1 MRLVIEWVLL
11 PAAGESREGRTRFVA
26 FAAPH
31 LEVDGSES
39 AEQTLAS
46 FPAMADWPATLAGA
60 SFSVAV
66 DGADPVAA
74 EVISTPD
81 PALWHQMF
89 PATTRVEGFVREHP
103 EELRLATFDAIT
115 IVDGILDGYSELAV
129 IEPVLEDPWDESFW
143 QPEVW
148 GIPEPV
154 PDVMDC
160 IVSPVLPALVEE
172 EHIEVIVTGEVDEVA
187 VGPAPE
193 EESVLVPPSI
203 VDHFQMIVPAVQ
215 QQLDESVL
223 WSTNDEATFVA
234 ANSEL
239 FLEPE
244 MFETTEGAPTF
255 EELEASTQWQR
266 FAAFNRVASIWA
278 EPEAAVAA
286 DLPTESPEELAR
298 SHYDFHRMVAALG
311 EHPAVLR
318 ELGLIVDLECAITVG
333 DAREIRVV
341 VADRGDVTHASSRTQ
356 VVTTPR
362 GLVTRRR
369 SGDPDELTGMDRCRV
384 EQFDFES
391 AGRTLFELAA
401 AELAGNAPAGVAPP
415 LRTAGL
421 RLLQRGSS
429 AALTSLAET
438 HAAMTGVGEEGGALF
453 AEDVSRGARI
463 DVLDETTGSWASL
476 HSRRATY
483 AVHGEPVIETEDE
496 GLIHVTMVSRPS
508 AVGVPDGAV
517 VGISDAIASWDGWSL
532 AAPRPGKAVASDP
545 VVSDPEHRARTG
557 ATMAVEV
564 ENTALTSCG
573 LSIHTVATPGT
584 LPRLRFGRSYR
595 MRMRS
600 VDLAGQSVG
609 LDAADGLTGAGTVT
623 DPVVFRR
630 FEPVPPPEITWVSTF
645 PPEDPCGE
653 TERRIVVRSGLDPDE
668 QVLGE
673 QPWSSERLLLPPAC
687 AVTMAEWH
695 GLFDSAIGRGA
706 DAAARRAAYEHAAT
720 ESGSVRPGVDTT
732 PYLADPASGGVTL
745 WDLPGLPAG
754 EVMTVPW
761 HLDVD
766 GRPQPLVLRLEG
778 IEAGQIRMPEVDP
791 SERFITVFLPAGQ
804 RAAIRAASIVA
815 TPDVMA
821 LPHLWDTR
829 GSQAEDAGALLAA
842 GRHPQVSPSITIEAV
857 HAVPRPLSVPV
868 AAPGEPV
875 GPRAEGDSGV
885 QITRPWRVDTATTAS
900 VTLRADW
907 TRPRDDLA
915 APARTV
921 PVRPTDPQFVPFTE
935 SFSAPVGGVAR
946 VPLGADPA
954 TVVVIGA
961 VDDPAVP
968 ARLDLGFTGHVPLRI
983 RAHATSRFTDFFP
996 ASFREPRGD
1005 LPDHF
1010 TVASEWE
1017 QIAVRN
1023 TERPPPPVVTGV
1035 LPLLVHRH
1043 DGDTRVREGGWVR
1056 VWFARPWFVTGA
1068 GEWPAIIAVG
1078 DGQPWDNR
1086 DPRYKYASLIG
1097 ADLARVEFPETNET
1111 PDPHTAA
1118 SIYGGW
1124 PAAWMVFNSVHLA
1137 GVEPAERFD
1146 PSALHL
1152 CDRGFDYDPTRDEW
1166 FMDVQV
1172 DTPHVAYPFLRLALV
1187 RDQPA
1192 SIDDVA
1198 GFSGIRASEV
1208 VTPDPITLL
1217 PRREMTCTE
1226 GVSGVTVSMTG
1237 LIAPQFAD
1245 VDGRAAWGH
1254 SVTVTLQRR
1263 RGDGDPLL
1271 SWEDLRGAQL
1281 PLDSPPGAG
1290 LRTGFT
1296 FRGSLTLP
1304 YDPTSPPGEFRLL
1317 VVERDRTARVVGDY
1331 PSDGTAERM
1340 VHAETFPISRAVV
1353 P

>member
-11 PAAGESREGRTRFVA
+11 PATDASREGRTRFVA

-46 FPAMADWPATLAGA
+46 FPAMANWPATLAGA

-74 EVISTPD
+74 EVVSTPD

-103 EELRLATFDAIT
+103 EELQLATFDAIT

-129 IEPVLEDPWDESFW
+129 IEPVLEDPWDELFW

-154 PDVMDC
+154 PEVMDW

-223 WSTNDEATFVA
+223 WSTNDEAAFVA

-255 EELEASTQWQR
+255 EELEASTQW
-266 FAAFNRVASIWA
+266 
-278 EPEAAVAA
+278 
-286 DLPTESPEELAR
+286 
-298 SHYDFHRMVAALG
+298 
-311 EHPAVLR
+311 
-318 ELGLIVDLECAITVG
+318 
-333 DAREIRVV
+333 
-341 VADRGDVTHASSRTQ
+341 
-356 VVTTPR
+356 
-362 GLVTRRR
+362 
-369 SGDPDELTGMDRCRV
+369 
-384 EQFDFES
+384 
-391 AGRTLFELAA
+391 
-401 AELAGNAPAGVAPP
+401 
-415 LRTAGL
+415 
-421 RLLQRGSS
+421 
-429 AALTSLAET
+429 
-438 HAAMTGVGEEGGALF
+438 
-453 AEDVSRGARI
+453 
-463 DVLDETTGSWASL
+463 
-476 HSRRATY
+476 
-483 AVHGEPVIETEDE
+483 HGEPVIDTEDE

-508 AVGVPDGAV
+508 AVGAPDGAV